1 MSNVSPDKLPE
12 AWLEAVLN
20 FHCPRYA
27 EFPQVELYMDQVL
40 KVIEQSLAPIDKG
53 GKEKL
58 ITSTMVNNY
67 VKQGVVQPP
76 QKKRYNRTHLA
87 YLMVVCVLKQ
97 VLPIADICRGIRL
110 QIAICPVAQAYD
122 YFCESLESALVA
134 VFTKNSAAFIE
145 QPPGTLPEAQLVR
158 AATLAFANKVYLQ
171 TYLQY
176 VEEVAQEEE
185 KTAKK

>member
-1 MSNVSPDKLPE
+1 MSNVSPDNLPE
-12 AWLEAVLN
+12 AWTEAVLN

-40 KVIEQSLAPIDKG
+40 TVLEQSLAPFDAD

-76 QKKRYNRTHLA
+76 QKKRYNRNHLA

-110 QIAICPVAQAYD
+110 QIDTCPIAQAYD
-122 YFCESLESALVA
+122 YFCEALESALVA

-145 QPPGTLPEAQLVR
+145 QPSGTLPEAQLVR

-176 VEEVAQEEE
+176 VEEVTKNTEAAENQ
-185 KTAKK
+185 